1 MFEFPKGERIVSHIE
16 TERLFQEG
24 EKFMAYPFSVRYM
37 CLADKAGSSISVLLT
52 SPKRYQKYSVCRNR
66 VKRMLRET
74 YRLNNRNLKNII
86 ENKPQ
91 RLIISVSL
99 VSKQLPTYSLTELKM
114 REILSTLEE
123 RLNENPA
130 EKNS

>member
-16 TERLFQEG
+16 TECLFQEG

-37 CLADKAGSSISVLLT
+37 SLADEAGSISVLLT
-52 SPKRYQKYSVCRNR
+52 SPKRYQKHSVCRNR